1 MKGKRADI
9 IYIIHLI
16 TYYIFIGSQL
26 PKNEATTKGSKAKKE
41 SVSEFSN
48 ILGTI
53 PGYEFY
59 SWAVMR

>member
-26 PKNEATTKGSKAKKE
+26 PKNEAITEGSKANKK
-41 SVSEFSN
+41 SVSEFNN
-48 ILGTI
+48 IFGTI
-53 PGYEFY
+53 PAY
-59 SWAVMR
+59 